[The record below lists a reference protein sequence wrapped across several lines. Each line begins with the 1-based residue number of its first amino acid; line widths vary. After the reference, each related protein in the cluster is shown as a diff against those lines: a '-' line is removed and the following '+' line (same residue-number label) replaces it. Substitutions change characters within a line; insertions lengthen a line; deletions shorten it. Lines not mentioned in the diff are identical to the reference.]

1 MEYSEYIKDLT
12 SKQVSEKAMKTRC
25 LDCQQTESYLS
36 DSVYYGDGDC
46 SVEELIEFRK
56 QGFITVGNVK
66 CPCFIPQK

>member
-46 SVEELIEFRK
+46 SVEDLIEFRK
-56 QGFITVGNVK
+56 HGFMKIGNIK